1 MREGAV
7 RRWMT
12 RWSVWVTK
20 GKEKEKRNCLGRKC
34 REAESSSDRVND
46 VLEAGR
52 SLCRTPFL
60 SLPLNICKASLRLSC
75 SSTSPENLLVPW
87 SSCFTGMDSACVLCT
102 QSDFQVSAIRSSLLF
117 LNFFILFATFTPVPE
132 WSMQIGDWEMNGSE
146 VLGFFSFFFSHGGK
160 RDRVGGRGP
169 V

>member
-34 REAESSSDRVND
+34 REAESSSDRVNY

-52 SLCRTPFL
+52 SPCRTPFL

-102 QSDFQVSAIRSSLLF
+102 QSDFQVSALRCLPPISQLF
-117 LNFFILFATFTPVPE
+117 YPVCYFHTSTWMIHVYWRLGNEWIWGFGIFFI
-132 WSMQIGDWEMNGSE
+132 
-146 VLGFFSFFFSHGGK
+146 FFLPWREEG
-160 RDRVGGRGP
+160 
-169 V
+169 